1 MAYVD
6 LYPTPNCYASQ
17 RAREMVPTRP
27 AAPEMVPCPAGVG
40 EAPIP
45 DGRVLFDLASSCL
58 AYGYSFGPFNCD
70 SFVSVRAIGV
80 MCFLKVDCRGTV
92 FAPLGTLTLF
102 PALWDR

>member
-1 MAYVD
+1 
-6 LYPTPNCYASQ
+6 
-17 RAREMVPTRP
+17 MVPTRP
-27 AAPEMVPCPAGVG
+27 AASGIVPHPAAVG
-40 EAPIP
+40 KATSP
-45 DGRVLFDLASSCL
+45 DGCVLSDLASSCL